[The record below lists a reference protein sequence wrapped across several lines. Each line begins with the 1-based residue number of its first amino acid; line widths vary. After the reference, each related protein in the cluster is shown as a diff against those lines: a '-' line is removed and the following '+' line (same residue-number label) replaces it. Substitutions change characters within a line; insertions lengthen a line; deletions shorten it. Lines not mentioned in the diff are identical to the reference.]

1 MIRKDLRN
9 LFFFFLKIKYWIKIY
24 RIILKLAMIVVFEY
38 SLIFYRNI
46 FNFNVI
52 NVFTIFRILLV
63 MILENVFSLK
73 SVF

>member
-1 MIRKDLRN
+1 
-9 LFFFFLKIKYWIKIY
+9 
-24 RIILKLAMIVVFEY
+24 MIVVFEY

-52 NVFTIFRILLV
+52 NVFTIVRILLV